1 MITRQDI
8 LTNSA
13 YWEQKI
19 QLEIYNCACTF
30 MKTNNMN
37 RTMLATHLG
46 VSKSFVS
53 QLLSGN
59 YNYSLSKLIEISLK
73 LGFQPDFTFKPFHL
87 ENSNSKLTDSV
98 TANTNQPIC
107 TV

>member
-8 LTNSA
+8 LANSS

-19 QLEIYNCACTF
+19 QLDIYNCACKF
-30 MKTNNMN
+30 METNNMN

-73 LGFQPDFTFKPFHL
+73 LGFQPDFTFKPIHL
-87 ENSNSKLTDSV
+87 ENSKSRISD
-98 TANTNQPIC
+98 TATVNTNQPVIN
-107 TV
+107 T

>member
-13 YWEQKI
+13 YCEQKI

-73 LGFQPDFTFKPFHL
+73 LGFQPDFTFKPFHI
-87 ENSNSKLTDSV
+87 ENSNSKLTDPV

-107 TV
+107 TI

>member
-8 LTNSA
+8 LANSA

-19 QLEIYNCACTF
+19 QLDIYNCACKF
-30 MKTNNMN
+30 METNNMN

-73 LGFQPDFTFKPFHL
+73 LGFQPDFTFKPIHL
-87 ENSNSKLTDSV
+87 KNSKSRISV
-98 TANTNQPIC
+98 TATVNTNQPVINI
-107 TV
+107 

>member
-8 LTNSA
+8 LANSA

-19 QLEIYNCACTF
+19 QLDIYNCACKF
-30 MKTNNMN
+30 METNNMN

-73 LGFQPDFTFKPFHL
+73 LGFQPDFTFKPIHL
-87 ENSNSKLTDSV
+87 ENSKSRVSDTTTV
-98 TANTNQPIC
+98 NTNQPVIN
-107 TV
+107 T

>member
-73 LGFQPDFTFKPFHL
+73 LGFQPDFTFKPFHI
-87 ENSNSKLTDSV
+87 ENSKSRISD
-98 TANTNQPIC
+98 TATVNTNQPVIN
-107 TV
+107 T

>member
-8 LTNSA
+8 LANSA

-19 QLEIYNCACTF
+19 QLDLYNCACKF
-30 MKTNNMN
+30 MEANNMN

-73 LGFQPDFTFKPFHL
+73 LGFQPDFTFKPFRV
-87 ENSNSKLTDSV
+87 ENSKSRVSD
-98 TANTNQPIC
+98 TATLNTNQPIIN
-107 TV
+107 T

>member
-8 LTNSA
+8 LANSA

-19 QLEIYNCACTF
+19 QLDIYNCACTF
-30 MKTNNMN
+30 MEANNMN

-73 LGFQPDFTFKPFHL
+73 LGFQPDFTFKPIHL
-87 ENSNSKLTDSV
+87 ENSTNKLTAPV
-98 TANTNQPIC
+98 AAITNQPTC
-107 TV
+107 TT

>member
-1 MITRQDI
+1 
-8 LTNSA
+8 
-13 YWEQKI
+13 
-19 QLEIYNCACTF
+19 
-30 MKTNNMN
+30 MN

-73 LGFQPDFTFKPFHL
+73 LGFQPDFTFKPIHL
-87 ENSNSKLTDSV
+87 ENSKSRISD
-98 TANTNQPIC
+98 TATVNTNQPVIN
-107 TV
+107 T